1 MNPIAA
7 NLNQIIKYENPQLF
21 GSLSRLGKDL
31 FFPQGIP
38 SQGAEAK
45 VKAHRI
51 NATIGIAKE
60 EGHTMRLDSVN
71 DLIHPIRPSESLT
84 YASSYGIEPLRQ
96 HWQKMMVVKNPSLKD
111 RRVSLP
117 LVTNGITHGVSI
129 TADLW
134 IDPDDLVL
142 VPEMMWGNYRM
153 IFEVKKQAQLETY
166 PVFNTAGEFDLEGFE
181 RAVVNAAKPRSKIM
195 VILNSP
201 HNPSGY
207 AFSEKEGEK
216 IVKILIAVANSGCH
230 MVVVCDDAYFGLFY
244 DPKSLQES
252 LFARLAGT
260 HPNLTAIKLDGCTK
274 ENYVWGLRV
283 GFITFGSQTVS
294 DTPALY
300 DALAQ
305 KGAGCIRGTIS
316 NDSHLGQ
323 SIVLKS
329 MQDERFGQETKAKF
343 EVLKARAGKVREVL
357 QDPKFED
364 AWTPYPF
371 NAGYFMCVK
380 LKDVDAETL
389 RLHLLDQYGVGV
401 ISLGKTDIRVAF
413 SCLDIDEIPTTFD
426 LLLQGIADLRKAGK
440 SVSHQ

>member
-21 GSLSRLGKDL
+21 ASLSRLGKDL
-31 FFPQGIP
+31 FFPRGIP

-45 VKAHRI
+45 EKAHRI

-60 EGHTMRLDSVN
+60 AGHTMRLDSVN
-71 DLIHPIRPSESLT
+71 DLILPLRPSEALT
-84 YASSYGIEPLRQ
+84 YASSYGIEPLRKL
-96 HWQKMMVVKNPSLKD
+96 WQEMLVIKNPSLKD
-111 RRVSLP
+111 RRISLP
-117 LVTNGITHGVSI
+117 LVTNGITHGVST

-153 IFEVKKQAQLETY
+153 IFEVKKQAQLATY
-166 PVFNTAGEFDLEGFE
+166 PVFNAAGKFDLEGFE
-181 RAVVNAAKPRSKIM
+181 RAVVNAAKPRTKIM

-207 AFSEKEGEK
+207 AFSESEGEK

-230 MVVVCDDAYFGLFY
+230 VVAVCDDAYFGLFY
-244 DPKSLQES
+244 DPNSLQES
-252 LFARLAGT
+252 LFARLTGT
-260 HPNLTAIKLDGCTK
+260 HPNLTAIKLDGGTK

-316 NDSHLGQ
+316 NDSHLSQ

-329 MQDERFGQETKAKF
+329 MQDKRFSQETKAKF
-343 EVLKARAGKVREVL
+343 ELLKARAAKVGEVL
-357 QDPKFED
+357 QDPKFKD

-413 SCLDIDEIPTTFD
+413 SCLDIDEIPTIFD
-426 LLLQGIADLRKAGK
+426 LLLQGVMDLRKSGK
-440 SVSHQ
+440 TV